1 MNSRIRIITATLA
14 LGALL
19 PITACAGSDDTA
31 AGENGGAGGTDGTDA
46 AISVENCGDTV
57 TFDAAPQRV
66 TLLDNPSV
74 STLAAL
80 GVLDRVTAKAGLYP
94 TEYYSDDVAA
104 QLEEIHTLTDQVDA
118 TGHLQISRETVVET
132 RPDVVIGSSDTV
144 NRQTLGSNGIPLL
157 DEPAFCGSLEGEV
170 TFDDVY
176 DQVDLYGTVFDREAE
191 ATAFIDELKNR
202 VAEVADTVPDSED
215 RTVAVLFPTPGS
227 SVIYAYGTGSMSYP
241 LVDAA
246 GLDNVFGDETER
258 IFEVTAEEL
267 INRNPDIIITLHTD
281 DNVDA
286 IINTIKDLPGANAMT
301 AVQNDTIHPML
312 LSFAEPPSPL
322 TVDGLEN
329 LATYLEETR

>member
-1 MNSRIRIITATLA
+1 MKSPIRIITATFA

-19 PITACAGSDDTA
+19 PITACAGSNDTGDIRAGA
-31 AGENGGAGGTDGTDA
+31 AT
-46 AISVENCGDTV
+46 ISVENCGDTV
-57 TFDAAPQRV
+57 TFEAAPQRV

-80 GVLDRVTAKAGLYP
+80 GVLDRVTTKAGLYP
-94 TEYYSDDVAA
+94 TEYYSDELAA
-104 QLEEIHTLTDQVDA
+104 QLDEIPTLTDQVDA
-118 TGHLQISRETVVET
+118 TGHLQISRETVVAT
-132 RPDVVIGSSDTV
+132 TPDLIIGSSDTV
-144 NRQTLGSNGIPLL
+144 NRQTLGTSGIPLL

-176 DQVDLYGTVFDREAE
+176 DQVELYGTVFGKDAE
-191 ATAFIDELKNR
+191 ADAYIAELKDR
-202 VAEVADTVPDSED
+202 VATVVDAVPDSEH
-215 RTVAVLFPTPGS
+215 RSVAILFPTPGS
-227 SVIYAYGTGSMSYP
+227 SVTYAYGTGSMSYP

-246 GLDNVFGDETER
+246 GLNNVFGDETER
-258 IFEVTAEEL
+258 VFEVTAEEL

-281 DNVDA
+281 DNADA
-286 IINTIKDLPGANAMT
+286 IIKAVTDLPGADALT
-301 AVQNDTIHPML
+301 AVRNNTIHPML